1 MEIRPKKPH
10 FFKPILPGF
19 KNSLK
24 IPVGFLKYLKG
35 HDQHEHAI
43 LKRAGKKWL
52 VKLND
57 HRFEEGWGKFAEEFD
72 LQLRDILV
80 FRHEGDMEFEVSI
93 FDSSHCD
100 REYAEYMQEEK
111 NNNVD
116 RKCAEYLQ
124 IEEEDWDEDEEE
136 DEEKGE
142 EAAAHDKPFGQSHF
156 ECTIRPYCLSKG
168 FLCLPRNFVFANGLT
183 NKKCCLIVRDERQ
196 RSWNLRITSNKT
208 QVCIGDGWRK
218 FIADN
223 CLKEGDRIK
232 FEVVTD
238 GETPIWKFQVV
249 SEAEAP
255 LQKFQVTDLRT
266 SSVTTPNSQVAASTS
281 AHGNPRLSHCNT
293 EHAEYLQEEDEEEE
307 EDEFEEDEYK
317 EKEEDEEEEDG
328 EKGEEGAIH
337 DKPFGQSHFECT
349 VRPYCLSKGFL
360 CLPKHFVFANG
371 LTDKKCALIIR
382 DERQRSWN
390 LRIISSK
397 TQVCIGDGWRKFVAD
412 NCLKEGDRIKF
423 EVVTNGEAP
432 IWKFHVVTDA
442 ETPLQKFHD
451 PRLKT
456 SNVTTPNSQ
465 VAASTSADANPH
477 LSHCNTE
484 YAEYLQEEEEDE
496 EVEEDEFD
504 MEDEYEEEEDKEKG
518 EEVATH
524 NKPFGQSH
532 FECTIRPY
540 CLSKSF
546 LCLPKPFV
554 FANGLTN
561 IKCGLVI
568 RDERQR
574 SWNLRIISSKSQV
587 LIGDGWRK
595 FIADNHL
602 KEGDRIK
609 FEVVT
614 DGETPIWKFQVV
626 TDAKTPLQK
635 FLGQSHFECTIGRYC
650 LSRGYLFLP
659 QQFAIANGLINKN
672 WLIVRDKRKRSW
684 KLKLSHSNNPR
695 PRVYIG
701 GGWSKF
707 IAENCLK
714 EGGRIMFEVVTNG
727 ETPIWKLHVVTIGE
741 TPMKKFQEK
750 PRPSIKLSDETS
762 SHAEAATNEPY
773 VQSYFECTIRQYCLS
788 RGLLYLPQQ
797 FAFANGL
804 IDKNCD
810 LIIRDERQRSWNLK
824 LRYWEPIVYITDEWR
839 KFIAD
844 NCLKEG
850 DRIKFEVVTN
860 GETPIWKF
868 QVVSEAETPLQKFQD
883 IMKMPSNVGP
893 LEAQGSTSASVDD
906 DHPFFISTIKPYCIS
921 KTEFCLPTDFVKS
934 NGLINRKCEMILQDE
949 AQRCWSVW
957 LGRIGNRFG
966 ITRGWTVFRAA
977 NGLQI
982 GDAYKFELIKNGE
995 VPIAHFHCRYSK
1007 KVAKRKK
1014 R

>member
-1 MEIRPKKPH
+1 MKIPSKKPH
-10 FFKPILPGF
+10 FFKPIQPGF
-19 KNSLK
+19 KNGLK
-24 IPVGFLKYLKG
+24 IPIGFFKYLKG
-35 HDQHEHAI
+35 HDQHGHAI
-43 LKRAGKKWL
+43 LRRAGKKWP
-52 VKLND
+52 VKVNG
-57 HRFEEGWGKFAEEFD
+57 HRLEEGNWKEFVEEYD
-72 LQLRDILV
+72 LQLGDILV
-80 FRHEGDMEFEVSI
+80 FRHEGNMEFDVSI
-93 FDSSHCD
+93 FDSTHCD
-100 REYAEYMQEEK
+100 REYARCMQMEEK
-111 NNNVD
+111 EDHTVQETSKKFEFKAITDLRLKTSDVTTPKSQIAASTSADANPHFISTIKPYTIKNPVLYLPMDFVKSSGLMNKSEMILVD
-116 RKCAEYLQ
+116 
-124 IEEEDWDEDEEE
+124 
-136 DEEKGE
+136 EK
-142 EAAAHDKPFGQSHF
+142 
-156 ECTIRPYCLSKG
+156 
-168 FLCLPRNFVFANGLT
+168 
-183 NKKCCLIVRDERQ
+183 Q
-196 RSWNLRITSNKT
+196 RSWSMWLGRTERHFGIKRGWRQFSKANGVQVGDTYKFELTINGTIPVAHFHYLRLKTSN
-208 QVCIGDGWRK
+208 
-218 FIADN
+218 
-223 CLKEGDRIK
+223 
-232 FEVVTD
+232 
-238 GETPIWKFQVV
+238 
-249 SEAEAP
+249 
-255 LQKFQVTDLRT
+255 
-266 SSVTTPNSQVAASTS
+266 VTTPKSQVAASTS
-281 AHGNPRLSHCNT
+281 ADANPHFISTVKPYSMTKTDL
-293 EHAEYLQEEDEEEE
+293 YLPMD
-307 EDEFEEDEYK
+307 
-317 EKEEDEEEEDG
+317 
-328 EKGEEGAIH
+328 
-337 DKPFGQSHFECT
+337 
-349 VRPYCLSKGFL
+349 
-360 CLPKHFVFANG
+360 FVKSNG
-371 LTDKKCALIIR
+371 LMNRSEMILV
-382 DERQRSWN
+382 DEKQRSWSVR
-390 LRIISSK
+390 LGRTERHFGIK
-397 TQVCIGDGWRKFVAD
+397 RGWRQFIKANGVQV
-412 NCLKEGDRIKF
+412 GDTYKF
-423 EVVTNGEAP
+423 ELTNNGTIP
-432 IWKFHVVTDA
+432 IVHFHY
-442 ETPLQKFHD
+442 L
-451 PRLKT
+451 RLKT

-518 EEVATH
+518 EEAATH

-635 FLGQSHFECTIGRYC
+635 FQGQSHFECTIGRYC
-650 LSRGYLFLP
+650 LSRNYLFLP

-672 WLIVRDKRKRSW
+672 CWLIVRDKRKRSW
-684 KLKLSHSNNPR
+684 KLKLSHSNKPR
-695 PRVYIG
+695 PRAYIG
-701 GGWSKF
+701 GGWCKF

-727 ETPIWKLHVVTIGE
+727 ETPIWKFHVVTNGE

-750 PRPSIKLSDETS
+750 PSPSIKLSDETS
-762 SHAEAATNEPY
+762 SHAEAATNEPC

-824 LRYWEPIVYITDEWR
+824 LRYWEPLVYITDEWR

-883 IMKMPSNVGP
+883 IMKKPSNVSP
-893 LEAQGSTSASVDD
+893 LDAQGSTSTSVDD